1 LKLTSL
7 EQVQSRVGSLPAP
20 RDLKVI
26 DHIDEHAR
34 RWLSYT
40 RFGFIGFGNA
50 GYIDLS
56 AAGGREGF
64 VSVLDAKHLQI
75 PLSAL
80 DSGSIVESGLSFG
93 ALFIVSGMDETLR
106 VNGKV
111 ANVADGLLSLEVE
124 ECYLHCAKAF
134 RRSNFWAP
142 RSLKQSSHEVSEFI
156 QQAQFLAL
164 ASINS
169 SGQADVSP
177 KGDPKSFLIQE
188 EEGVIYLAD
197 RPGNR
202 RIDSFRNII
211 EQPEVSIIAIVPGC
225 SDILALRGS
234 AELRTDEALLQ
245 RFKVQGKE
253 PMLVT
258 KINPSSI
265 QISPSAAL
273 ATSALWPPQIAP
285 KDLIPSEIFKSHIQ
299 QSSARSIQAKI
310 ARAAVSL
317 PGAMKKGLEIDYK
330 KNMY

>member
-1 LKLTSL
+1 
-7 EQVQSRVGSLPAP
+7 
-20 RDLKVI
+20 
-26 DHIDEHAR
+26 
-34 RWLSYT
+34 
-40 RFGFIGFGNA
+40 
-50 GYIDLS
+50 
-56 AAGGREGF
+56 
-64 VSVLDAKHLQI
+64 
-75 PLSAL
+75 
-80 DSGSIVESGLSFG
+80 
-93 ALFIVSGMDETLR
+93 M
-106 VNGKV
+106 
-111 ANVADGLLSLEVE
+111 
-124 ECYLHCAKAF
+124 
-134 RRSNFWAP
+134 
-142 RSLKQSSHEVSEFI
+142 
-156 QQAQFLAL
+156 QFLAL

-177 KGDPKSFLIQE
+177 KGDPENFLIQE

-211 EQPEVSIIAIVPGC
+211 EQPEVSMIAIVPGC
-225 SDILALRGS
+225 TDILTLRGS
-234 AELRTDEALLQ
+234 AELCTDECLLQ

-273 ATSALWPPQIAP
+273 AKSALWPPQIAP

-299 QSSARSIQAKI
+299 QSNARSIQAKI